1 MYIFRS
7 IHEII
12 NTIFVAKGL
21 LVEMF
26 EKRKVLSFRYS
37 DALALLKEDE
47 NRLKILIEKEI
58 IHQNGNFVELD
69 FVHVLYQGKIIKSGD
84 FSLAKKLEEQGYGW
98 LIDQQ

>member
-69 FVHVLYQGKIIKSGD
+69 ARFQFYGTFGASVHNEC
-84 FSLAKKLEEQGYGW
+84 KKQFFTG
-98 LIDQQ
+98 

>member
-47 NRLKILIEKEI
+47 NRLKILIE
-58 IHQNGNFVELD
+58 
-69 FVHVLYQGKIIKSGD
+69 
-84 FSLAKKLEEQGYGW
+84 
-98 LIDQQ
+98 